1 MADKNE
7 DNAVFLSIENIPIYF
22 QEDWQIGIGGGL
34 WSTGLAIA
42 KYFERHSVDVS
53 ENLKRLDGIERK
65 RLNIRGISAIE
76 LGSGNGFLSVCLL
89 ALAASH
95 NNIPLDNLVVTD
107 FEDHLSLMENTMKA
121 NAHVWDQLIVVK
133 EGSSTTTRNPSH
145 RKENKVSV
153 TIAEHIWGESSD
165 ETKYDF
171 IFGSDLAYRDSL
183 YDPLI
188 SSLLQLSHQHT
199 VSLIGKFISD
209 ALLSVLPNFRTDNI
223 IIYYIGVTMND
234 TKPEFFDKLRK
245 AGFRYERL
253 GDNYMEGELRNG
265 NFGIFVIMKR

>member
-1 MADKNE
+1 MADKNG
-7 DNAVFLSIENIPIYF
+7 DDAVFLSIDNIPVYF

-53 ENLKRLDGIERK
+53 ENLKRLGGIKRK
-65 RLNIRGISAIE
+65 RLSAIE

-89 ALAASH
+89 ALASSH
-95 NNIPLDNLVVTD
+95 NNIPVDNLVVTD
-107 FEDHLSLMENTMKA
+107 LEDHLSLMENTMKV
-121 NAHVWDQLIVVK
+121 NSHVWDRLIVVK
-133 EGSSTTTRNPSH
+133 GGSPTTAHGNPSH

-165 ETKYDF
+165 EKKFDF

-199 VSLIGKFISD
+199 ISLIGTLFMSD
-209 ALLSVLPNFRTDNI
+209 ALLSELLNFLT
-223 IIYYIGVTMND
+223 
-234 TKPEFFDKLRK
+234 
-245 AGFRYERL
+245 
-253 GDNYMEGELRNG
+253 
-265 NFGIFVIMKR
+265 